1 MEIIINGYKMNITLI
16 NILEF
21 IFIISACVVVFILFI
36 SVDTYIKFV
45 FLYSGTVIL
54 IIILGINSRY
64 NALMISNQ
72 EVILHY
78 DEFISQY
85 NNLRSDNKK
94 IELQN
99 HEVMIS
105 NQEVIFRCAEI
116 NLQLKKLRSNNIIV

>member
-45 FLYSGTVIL
+45 FLYSWVVIL

-72 EVILHY
+72 EVI
-78 DEFISQY
+78 
-85 NNLRSDNKK
+85 
-94 IELQN
+94 
-99 HEVMIS
+99 
-105 NQEVIFRCAEI
+105 FRCDEI
-116 NLQLKKLRSNNIIV
+116 NLQLKNLRSKNIIV

>member
-45 FLYSGTVIL
+45 FLYSFVVIL
-54 IIILGINSRY
+54 IIILGIDTRY

-72 EVILHY
+72 EVI
-78 DEFISQY
+78 
-85 NNLRSDNKK
+85 
-94 IELQN
+94 
-99 HEVMIS
+99 
-105 NQEVIFRCAEI
+105 FRCDEI
-116 NLQLKKLRSNNIIV
+116 NLQLKNLRSKNIIV